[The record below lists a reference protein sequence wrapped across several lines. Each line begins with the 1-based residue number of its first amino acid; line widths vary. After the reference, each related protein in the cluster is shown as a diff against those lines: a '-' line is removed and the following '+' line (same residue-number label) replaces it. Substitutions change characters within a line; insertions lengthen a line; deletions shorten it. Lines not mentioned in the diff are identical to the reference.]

1 MLTALNYL
9 RDVRI
14 IHGDLKPENIL
25 FTDESQ
31 KSVKIIDFGIAQPE
45 SRLFLSYVQSRA
57 YRSPETVLGMQ
68 MTCGIDMWSF
78 GCILVEM
85 LIGRPIFMPI
95 DELELL
101 EQMRQRIGMP
111 PQHMIEQASKR
122 AELFD
127 ADNKLIRSPKSK
139 MMTGISDR

>member
-1 MLTALNYL
+1 MKSIARQLVTALNYL

-14 IHGDLKPENIL
+14 IHGDLKPENLL

-31 KSVKIIDFGIAQPE
+31 QQVKIIDFGIAQPE

-68 MTCGIDMWSF
+68 LTCNIDMWSF

-111 PQHMIEQASKR
+111 PLHMIEQAHNR
-122 AELFD
+122 NELFD
-127 ADNKLIRSPKSK
+127 DDNKLRRSK
-139 MMTGISDR
+139 